1 MTSGS
6 ENASGGTQKPE
17 HLLQQETSDCSTLV
31 NAAES
36 HFGQRSFMGQFS
48 PRAHAKAR
56 LADFL
61 TRAGQSVLCYV
72 LGRENAELSID
83 VTDANLGNEA
93 HAQALL
99 AVLDSYAADAMG
111 GGAPLDPE
119 VRRRLIPA
127 LREQANA
134 LVLLAFFEGAAVGLA
149 NCFYG
154 FSTFAAR
161 PLLNVHDLAVLPAF
175 RGRGVGRALL
185 AAVDDRARARG
196 CIKVTLEVLEDN
208 APARGLYRAHGFR
221 DFELSGVSHRTLFL
235 AKPLLPVAAP

>member
-1 MTSGS
+1 MDADLGS
-6 ENASGGTQKPE
+6 
-17 HLLQQETSDCSTLV
+17 
-31 NAAES
+31 
-36 HFGQRSFMGQFS
+36 
-48 PRAHAKAR
+48 
-56 LADFL
+56 
-61 TRAGQSVLCYV
+61 
-72 LGRENAELSID
+72 
-83 VTDANLGNEA
+83 EA

-111 GGAPLDPE
+111 GGAPLDAE
-119 VRRRLIPA
+119 VRHRLIPA

-134 LVLLAFFEGAAVGLA
+134 LVLLAFADGTAVGLA

-185 AAVDDRARARG
+185 AAIDDRARARG
-196 CIKVTLEVLEDN
+196 CAKVTLEVREDN
-208 APARGLYRAHGFR
+208 ARARGLYQAHGFR

-235 AKPLLPVAAP
+235 AKPLSPPATP